1 MYQWWVFVH
10 LVGVFGFL
18 MAHGVSVMVLFRL
31 RVERDPRRVNDYLQL
46 SATSTRGFY
55 ASLGVLLVGGSVA
68 GFLGHLWSYGWIWGA
83 IIVLVVTS
91 LAMLG
96 MARPYYRRVRLVAR
110 ALSEGSAAVSAE
122 QFDGVLKSSRPTTI
136 AAIGSV
142 GLLVILYLML
152 FQPTLGFAP
161 ASTSAPPRATSSAPS
176 GPSVTITA
184 RGTAF
189 TQTIVG
195 APASQPFSIVFANA
209 DPGGHHNVAIYT
221 DASASTVLFRGA
233 LITGAKTV
241 VYRVG
246 ALPPGTY
253 FFRCD
258 VHPSQMK
265 GTFEVR

>member
-55 ASLGVLLVGGSVA
+55 ASLGLLLLGGIVA
-68 GFLGHLWSYGWIWGA
+68 GFLGHWWSYGWIWGA
-83 IIVLVVTS
+83 IVILVVTT
-91 LAMLG
+91 LAMYG

-110 ALSEGSAAVSAE
+110 ALSEGSTAVSEE
-122 QFDGVLKSSRPTTI
+122 QFDGVLKSSRPVTI
-136 AAIGSV
+136 AVIGSV
-142 GLLVILYLML
+142 GLLAILYLML
-152 FQPTLGFAP
+152 FKPSLGFTP
-161 ASTSAPPRATSSAPS
+161 ASAPPPVATSSLPA
-176 GPSVTITA
+176 GPSVTVSA
-184 RGTAF
+184 RANAF
-189 TQTIVG
+189 SPTTLNV
-195 APASQPFSIVFANA
+195 PASQPFSIVFAND
-209 DPGGHHNVAIYT
+209 DPGTSHNVAIYT
-221 DASASTVLFRGA
+221 NASASTVLFRGA
-233 LITGAKTV
+233 FFTGAKTV